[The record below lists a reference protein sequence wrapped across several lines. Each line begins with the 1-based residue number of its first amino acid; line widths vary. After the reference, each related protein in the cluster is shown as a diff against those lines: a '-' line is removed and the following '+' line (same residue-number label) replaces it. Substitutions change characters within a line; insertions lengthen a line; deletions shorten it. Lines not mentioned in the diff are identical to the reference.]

1 MTDTAVQTDRE
12 AVLDVLTNLYRA
24 WAANDADAFVA
35 DYDPDATT
43 VVRGV
48 VNVGREAV
56 RTSMAAGFAGPLRD
70 SRTVDEPQSV
80 RFPAPGT
87 AIVVSRSAVV
97 SAGQTEPPADGWIVA
112 TWALIQRD
120 GRWLVTSYH
129 NCPA

>member
-1 MTDTAVQTDRE
+1 MTDTAVPTDRE

-70 SRTVDEPQSV
+70 SHTVDEPQSV

-97 SAGQTEPPADGWIVA
+97 PAGETEPPADGWIVA